1 MQPDPTAL
9 LFGAYRRQILQ
20 LLLRQP
26 DLSLHVREIARRTG
40 IPAGSLH
47 RELRLLA
54 EAGILERLPVDAQVR
69 YRANPRCPLFEPL
82 TAIFGGSAAN
92 DGRPALRVAETAAGY
107 GTLTSRR
114 DRVLSRL
121 NVSERLLSAFARR
134 HDLKRVSFFGSV
146 TRDDFRPESDVD
158 VLVEFAGPRS
168 NPFAKLEIADEL
180 SALFGGRDVD
190 VVTAGV
196 LRNPIRRASI
206 EKDLLTVHGN

>member
-1 MQPDPTAL
+1 MSADPTAL

-54 EAGILERLPVDAQVR
+54 EAGILDRTPVDAQVR

-82 TAIFGGSAAN
+82 AAIFGGLASSDA
-92 DGRPALRVAETAAGY
+92 RPALRVAEAAAGY
-107 GTLTSRR
+107 ARPTSRLE
-114 DRVLSRL
+114 DVLSRL
-121 NVSERLLSAFARR
+121 NVPERVLSAFARR
-134 HDLKRVSFFGSV
+134 HGLKRMSFFGSV
-146 TRDDFRPESDVD
+146 TRSDFRPESDVD
-158 VLVEFAGPRS
+158 VLVEFAKPRT
-168 NPFAKLEIADEL
+168 NPFAKLDMADEL

-190 VVTAGV
+190 VVTTGV

-206 EKDLLTVHGN
+206 EQDLLTVYGR